1 MKSHEGRDSGFTL
14 IELLAVILII
24 GILAA
29 IAIPIYL
36 NQREKAF
43 RTTAI
48 HDMRK
53 AATEVE
59 SWIAEDPGS
68 HNYVDLDGLN
78 AAGLRAAGLDVV
90 TSQWTA
96 LTFHDDGGHFCLEG
110 RHSLLAGRELAYRNA
125 TGVVEVGSPGAIA
138 CT

>member
-1 MKSHEGRDSGFTL
+1 MRSQEGRDSGFTL
-14 IELLAVILII
+14 IELLVVMIII
-24 GILAA
+24 GILAT
-29 IAIPIYL
+29 IAVPIYL
-36 NQREKAF
+36 NQREKGF
-43 RTTAI
+43 RTTAV

-68 HNYVDLDGLN
+68 HNYADLDGLD
-78 AAGLRAAGLDVV
+78 AAGLRAAGLEVV

-110 RHSLLAGRELAYRNA
+110 SHSLLPGRELAYRNT

>member
-1 MKSHEGRDSGFTL
+1 MRSQERDSGFTL
-14 IELLAVILII
+14 IELLAVIIII

-36 NQREKAF
+36 NQRQTAF
-43 RTTAI
+43 RTTAV

-68 HNYVDLDGLN
+68 HSYIDLDGLN
-78 AAGLRAAGLDVV
+78 AAGLRAAGLEVV

-110 RHSLLAGRELAYRNA
+110 SHSLLPGRQLAYRNA
-125 TGVVEVGSPGAIA
+125 TGVVEVGRPGAVA

>member
-1 MKSHEGRDSGFTL
+1 VEQHRSEDGFTL
-14 IELLAVILII
+14 IELLVAMIII

-29 IAIPIYL
+29 IAVPIYL

-43 RTTAI
+43 RTTAV

-59 SWIAEDPGS
+59 SWMAEDPA
-68 HNYVDLDGLN
+68 HAYVDLDGLD
-78 AAGLRAAGLDVV
+78 AAGLRAAGLEVV
-90 TSQWTA
+90 TTQWTA
-96 LTFHDDGGHFCLEG
+96 LRFHDEGGHFCLEG
-110 RHSLLAGRELAYRNA
+110 SHSLLVGRELAYRNA